1 MSIRLAG
8 LTKVF
13 SGRRG
18 DPVKA
23 LDDVSLDV
31 HPGEMLVVVGPS
43 GSGKSTLL
51 RCIAGLEDID
61 SGSIHVDGRDVTDL
75 DPARRDLA
83 MVFQD
88 YALYP
93 HLDVAANIGF
103 PLLAA
108 KAPKDEVAR
117 RVREAAEMLD
127 LVPTLQRR
135 PEQLSGGEKRRVSLA
150 RAVVRRPKAF
160 LMDEPLSSLDADL
173 KLRVQDEIRTLQR
186 EVGVATIYV
195 THDQMEAMALGDRMA
210 VVRAGRIEQ
219 IGAPLEIHDHPRNTF
234 VARLVGRVPMNIF
247 PGTVV
252 GESAAHIGIRP
263 EALHLHSSETSA
275 LTGRVRAV
283 DPLGATA
290 LLEIDVA
297 GHRILAEV
305 ARDSLPSVGKIVG
318 LTYAPAD
325 LHRFDETGEAFR

>member
-1 MSIRLAG
+1 MSLILSG
-8 LTKVF
+8 LTKTY
-13 SGRRG
+13 SARRG
-18 DPVKA
+18 DEVRA
-23 LDDVSLDV
+23 LDEISLEV
-31 HPGEMLVVVGPS
+31 GPGEMLVVVGPS
-43 GSGKSTLL
+43 GSGKSTML
-51 RCIAGLEDID
+51 RCIAGLEETD
-61 SGSIHVDGRDVTDL
+61 SGTVSVDGKDVTGL

-93 HLDVAANIGF
+93 HLDVESNIGF

-117 RVREAAEMLD
+117 RVREAAAMLD
-127 LVPTLQRR
+127 LTPTLNRR
-135 PEQLSGGEKRRVSLA
+135 PDQLSGGEKRRVSLA

-210 VVRAGRIEQ
+210 VLRAGRVEQ
-219 IGAPLEIHDHPRNTF
+219 VGSPLEIHDRPRNTF
-234 VARLVGRVPMNIF
+234 VARLVGRLPMNIF
-247 PGTVV
+247 PGSLA
-252 GESAAHIGIRP
+252 GRHAAQAGIRP
-263 EALHLHSSETSA
+263 EALRIGTDGAGSIM
-275 LTGRVRAV
+275 GRVRAV

-290 LLEIDVA
+290 LLEIDA
-297 GHRILAEV
+297 GGHRLLAEV
-305 ARDSLPSVGKIVG
+305 PRDSLPSVGDEVG
-318 LTYAPAD
+318 LTYASD
-325 LHRFDETGEAFR
+325 ELHLFDDSGEASR

>member
-1 MSIRLAG
+1 MSIRLSG
-8 LTKVF
+8 LTKVY

-31 HPGEMLVVVGPS
+31 DPGEMLVVVGPS

-61 SGSIHVDGRDVTDL
+61 SGSVHVDAKDVTDL

-93 HLDVAANIGF
+93 HLDVASNIGF

-108 KAPKDEVAR
+108 KVSKEEVAR

-127 LVPTLQRR
+127 LVPTLSRR

-186 EVGVATIYV
+186 DVGVATVYV

-210 VVRAGRIEQ
+210 VLRAGKVEQ
-219 IGAPLEIHDHPRNTF
+219 VGAPLEVHDNPRNTF

-247 PGTVV
+247 PGSIV
-252 GESAAHIGIRP
+252 GEGAAQVGIRP
-263 EALHLHSSETSA
+263 EALRLTSGGGRSI
-275 LTGRVRAV
+275 TGDVRAV

-290 LLEIDVA
+290 LIELDA
-297 GHRILAEV
+297 QGHRLLAEIP
-305 ARDSLPSVGKIVG
+305 RSSLPQVGEQVMVE
-318 LTYAPAD
+318 YEVSE
-325 LHRFDETGEAFR
+325 LHRFGDSGEALR

>member
-1 MSIRLAG
+1 MS
-8 LTKVF
+8 
-13 SGRRG
+13 
-18 DPVKA
+18 A
-23 LDDVSLDV
+23 LDDVSLEV

-61 SGSIHVDGRDVTDL
+61 SGSIHVGANDVTNL

-93 HLDVAANIGF
+93 HLDVASNIGF

-108 KAPKDEVAR
+108 KVSKDEVTR
-117 RVREAAEMLD
+117 RVQEAAEMLD
-127 LVPTLQRR
+127 LVPTLSRR
-135 PEQLSGGEKRRVSLA
+135 PEELSGGEKRRVSLA

-173 KLRVQDEIRTLQR
+173 KLRVQDEIRRLQR
-186 EVGVATIYV
+186 SVGVTTVYV

-210 VVRAGRIEQ
+210 VLRSGKVEQ
-219 IGAPLEIHDHPRNTF
+219 VGPPLEVHDHPRNTF

-247 PGTVV
+247 PGSVV
-252 GESAAHIGIRP
+252 GQDAAQVGIRP
-263 EALHLHSSETSA
+263 EALRLA
-275 LTGRVRAV
+275 TGGASCITGDVRAV

-290 LLEIDVA
+290 LLELDA
-297 GHRILAEV
+297 QGHRLLAEV
-305 ARDSLPSVGKIVG
+305 PRGSLPGVGDKVT
-318 LTYAPAD
+318 LEYELSN
-325 LHRFDETGEAFR
+325 LHRFDDSGETLQ